1 MNRDGAETV
10 TAAPFTGH
18 RHSHPGA
25 VLSYGPPP
33 PPPPPPAPAPPPPAP
48 APLPQPPSHA
58 VDPTAVNN
66 YATLAP
72 TLAMHNFIHH
82 FTQHFQAYPPALI
95 AFRNLGANY
104 TTGSLS
110 TEQFYVGVYQLLYR
124 TQATELMAEFG
135 QFRPTHW
142 RDEDL
147 GWYHRAIEGRFDQE
161 LAQQARTREWGD
173 AVARQ
178 QQQQQMQTMVSNP
191 PPGAMERRDMGA
203 GLAIGTSL
211 ALFGTGQRGLGMEA
225 SRRRLVVRLKVGSAS
240 LRALAQTG
248 SMMSKARQGG
258 GMGRVFA
265 QPPTSEPRGVPET
278 DNGGKLI
285 PLSMLTPPA
294 SVLNRRVPPPL
305 SQSVLASMQK
315 KVPVNGF
322 RASGGMTVPSNRALE
337 TVTEEQQG
345 EHEAEAADRVDEDG
359 PQNEDGAVGQ
369 LEPVHGQPKM
379 GSPAPLSE
387 LESYFAATHGEENVY
402 EDESTEAIA
411 ATLRDRQAQSD
422 EIATNNAA
430 EPAQLDGTADHDE
443 LQSSPDSSPPALH
456 PESHTHAADHDHIG
470 PIYPTRRAILARTEK
485 PYIHLACG
493 QGYPHPQD
501 VSGHHKTCSAVR
513 GRSKKANDYV
523 ERNAHESC
531 RIGYPELKYTKVVE
545 GYVVLERESVEKIE
559 RAVESGLAFLRAQR
573 EEGAVGEEVV
583 GAEVEKRVG
592 RKGPGKRRGE
602 GEGLTRPPPPKR
614 QYVRAGPD

>member
-1 MNRDGAETV
+1 MNRDGAEIV
-10 TAAPFTGH
+10 PAVPFTGH

-33 PPPPPPAPAPPPPAP
+33 PPPPPPAPAPLPPPPPPAP

-95 AFRNLGANY
+95 AFRNLGANF
-104 TTGSLS
+104 TAGSLT
-110 TEQFYVGVYQLLYR
+110 TEQFYVGMYQLLYR

-135 QFRPTHW
+135 QFRPVHW
-142 RDEDL
+142 REEDL
-147 GWYHRAIEGRFDQE
+147 GWYHRAIEGRFDDE
-161 LAQQARTREWGD
+161 LAAQARTREWGD

-178 QQQQQMQTMVSNP
+178 QMQMM
-191 PPGAMERRDMGA
+191 MG
-203 GLAIGTSL
+203 S
-211 ALFGTGQRGLGMEA
+211 
-225 SRRRLVVRLKVGSAS
+225 
-240 LRALAQTG
+240 
-248 SMMSKARQGG
+248 SMAETRQGKG
-258 GMGRVFA
+258 KGRVSA
-265 QPPTSEPRGVPET
+265 HPPTSEPRGIPGI
-278 DNGGKLI
+278 DNGGKLV
-285 PLSMLTPPA
+285 PLSLLTPPV
-294 SVLNRRVPPPL
+294 SVLNRRMPPPL
-305 SQSVLASMQK
+305 DQDVLASMQK
-315 KVPVNGF
+315 KVPINGF
-322 RASGGMTVPSNRALE
+322 RASGEVTVPSDSTPVA
-337 TVTEEQQG
+337 VTEEQHS
-345 EHEAEAADRVDEDG
+345 ERKVEAAGREDG
-359 PQNEDGAVGQ
+359 DALQNEDGGVGQ
-369 LEPVHGQPKM
+369 LGPVDGQPMM

-387 LESYFAATHGEENVY
+387 LDNYFATAHGEDNLY

-411 ATLRDRQAQSD
+411 ATLRDRQTQTD
-422 EIATNNAA
+422 ETEAINAA

-443 LQSSPDSSPPALH
+443 STSSPDSSQSAFH

-501 VSGHHKTCSAVR
+501 VRGHHKTCSAVR
-513 GRSKKANDYV
+513 GRSREVGEYV
-523 ERNAHESC
+523 EWNAHESC
-531 RIGYPELKYTKVVE
+531 QIGYPELKYTKVVE

-559 RAVESGLAFLRAQR
+559 RAVKSGLAFLRGQR
-573 EEGAVGEEVV
+573 EEGEVGGDGVEEWV
-583 GAEVEKRVG
+583 GSEVEKRVS
-592 RKGPGKRRGE
+592 RKGTGKRKGE
-602 GEGLTRPPPPKR
+602 GEGSTRPPPPKR